1 MIISRTPFRI
11 SFFGGGT
18 DYPDWFRDNGG
29 EVLSTTIDKYC
40 YLTCRYLPPF
50 FEHRSRIVW
59 SEIERVTEASDIKH
73 PAVREILKFLEINDG
88 VEIHH
93 DGDLPARAGL
103 GSSSSFAVGLLNA
116 LGYLKGL
123 APTKRQLALDA
134 IFIEQVQLKENVGS
148 QDQVNAA
155 FGGLNRI
162 TFGGADDFSVTP
174 VSLKANRLHEFQS
187 HLLLIFTGFS
197 RTASDVAGEQI
208 AAISDK
214 RSELRAMQD
223 LVLEAMTILQSQRD
237 ICDFGKLLHES
248 WILKRS
254 LTNSISNPKIDD
266 IYNKAVRAGAI
277 GGKLLGAG
285 GGGFMLIFVKPDHL
299 ATVREAL
306 KDFLYVPFAFENEGS
321 QIIFKDDSMKVPKLV
336 SE

>member
-18 DYPDWFRDNGG
+18 DYPDWFRYNGG

-59 SEIERVTEASDIKH
+59 SEIERVTETSDIKH
-73 PAVREILKFLEINDG
+73 PAVREILKFLDINDG

-116 LGYLKGL
+116 LAYLKGL
-123 APTKRQLALDA
+123 APSKRQLALDA

-162 TFGGADDFSVTP
+162 TFGGADDFAVTP
-174 VSLKANRLHEFQS
+174 VSLKASRLHELQS

-197 RTASDVAGEQI
+197 RTASDVAAEQI
-208 AAISDK
+208 AAIGDK
-214 RSELRAMQD
+214 YSELRAMQD
-223 LVLEAMTILQSQRD
+223 MVLEAITILQSQTD
-237 ICDFGKLLHES
+237 ICDFGKLLHDS

-254 LTNSISNPKIDD
+254 LTKRISNPKIDD
-266 IYNKAVRAGAI
+266 IYNEAIRTGAI

-285 GGGFMLIFVKPDHL
+285 GGGVMLIFVKPDHL
-299 ATVREAL
+299 AAVREAL
-306 KDFLYVPFAFENEGS
+306 KDFLYVPFVFENEGS
-321 QIIFKDDSMKVPKLV
+321 QIIFTDDSMKLTKLV